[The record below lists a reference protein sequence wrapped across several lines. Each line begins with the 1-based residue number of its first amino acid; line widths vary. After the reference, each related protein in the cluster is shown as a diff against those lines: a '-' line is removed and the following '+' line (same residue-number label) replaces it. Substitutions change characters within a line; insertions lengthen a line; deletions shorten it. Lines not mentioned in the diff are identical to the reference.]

1 MNNDTMT
8 DDMAYALGLYTGG
21 PYTMH
26 RVDDNSGDLFSD
38 MEEVIEELKSLR
50 LHSAYNMLIKKAMVR
65 VATERLIT
73 YDAWVNDT
81 QVDFDTWDQEGEQ
94 MI

>member
-8 DDMAYALGLYTGG
+8 DELINALSLYKGHDEG
-21 PYTMH
+21 
-26 RVDDNSGDLFSD
+26 LFS
-38 MEEVIEELKSLR
+38 EWCEVLEDDKSLR
-50 LHSAYNMLIKKAMVR
+50 LHYKYEKIVRKAIVKRATARLKAYGER
-65 VATERLIT
+65 VK
-73 YDAWVNDT
+73 DT